1 MHDAHFHYSPEI
13 ARLQKE
19 NGIPGL
25 CNVQNAQEEREVKEA
40 GLLYSVGV
48 HPWDADRIRLKEMEG
63 LLEEAPVIGEIGM
76 DNVWCDTDLSVQRDV
91 FVAQIQFAARHG
103 KPVILHTKGMEREIL
118 DIIRQY
124 PNTYIVHWYSAMEYL
139 QEYDAVASYF
149 TVGPSVGTDPAVTQL
164 AEKVS
169 MEKLL
174 MESDGLDAIEWAVG
188 NRDYIDTLKHAA
200 AQIARIKGL
209 SYGQAEAWLDEN
221 FAALLQRVCS

>member
-76 DNVWCDTDLSVQRDV
+76 DNVWCDKDLSVQRDV

-118 DIIRQY
+118 D
-124 PNTYIVHWYSAMEYL
+124 MEYL